1 MTADRTLTENEIFGK
16 TMEDL
21 MTLLRMSIESPR
33 VADAFFHQ
41 ALGAVELAMFLAPGE
56 TDRLTAAWDAWKES
70 YENFQKLW
78 KKA

>member
-1 MTADRTLTENEIFGK
+1 
-16 TMEDL
+16 MEDL
-21 MTLLRMSIESPR
+21 MTLLRMSIENPC

-41 ALGAVELAMFLAPGE
+41 ALGAVELAMLLAPGE
-56 TDRLTAAWDAWKES
+56 TDRLTAAWNAWKKS